1 MKKSQLLLIA
11 FFMTAVCGC
20 KAKPLTIVGND
31 KDPHGCIP
39 STGYQWCGKENQC
52 VRSWELAEKKG
63 LVNTQDA
70 FIHYCH

>member
-1 MKKSQLLLIA
+1 MKKSQLLLIG
-11 FFMTAVCGC
+11 FFMTALCGC
-20 KAKPLTIVGND
+20 KAKPFTIVGND

-39 STGYQWCGKENQC
+39 SAGYQWCGKENQC